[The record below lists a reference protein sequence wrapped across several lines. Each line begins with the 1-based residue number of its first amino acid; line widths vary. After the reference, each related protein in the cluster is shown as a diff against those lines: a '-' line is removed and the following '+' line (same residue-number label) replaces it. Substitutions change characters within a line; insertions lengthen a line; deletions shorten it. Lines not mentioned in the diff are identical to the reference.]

1 MGIDWEN
8 ILGDKVDLGDAYDSM
23 VFGTSLNNDNSES
36 ERPYS
41 LPTFDLDEWMEQTQ
55 GRKYQKGV
63 DNKDCDKN
71 TVAISI
77 VLKMYA
83 GFLKVNSGNL
93 PESDWGKA
101 LAFFMSEDGRV
112 FMLPDEGQASAL
124 DVCVK
129 AFLPSSNIVTNVFNE
144 TQFGSITDG
153 DENIDWIAAALC
165 KYYRPYKLN
174 KAVSKF
180 CAIYDFVI
188 DCAKAEFTR
197 AFLEKSSSQIVKLS
211 DIYRVLTE
219 IDYESV
225 NWSAFSKAMDDALKK
240 AEYIDKSCNFSCKYI
255 FFKNKKHVDR
265 YYSLL
270 WQMNKLD
277 CYHFSLAYLL
287 SLNSDCYEHFDKLFD
302 TDRDI
307 ILFDGLYEGWQTGSS
322 RKTTLLAF
330 NLWSTYVDKNS
341 RDSTPDN
348 IFCDTNAVYY
358 MEAIKLRYP
367 EYTIGEKAEY
377 KSESPIW
384 DTNED
389 FPI

>member
-63 DNKDCDKN
+63 DNKDCDEN

-83 GFLKVNSGNL
+83 GFLKANSSNL

-101 LAFFMSEDGRV
+101 LAFFMSEEGRV

-124 DVCVK
+124 DICVK

-144 TQFGSITDG
+144 TQFDCITDG
-153 DENIDWIAAALC
+153 EENIDWIAAILC

-180 CAIYDFVI
+180 CTIYDFVI
-188 DCAKAEFTR
+188 DCTKAEFTR
-197 AFLEKSSSQIVKLS
+197 VFLEKSSSQIVKLS
-211 DIYRVLTE
+211 DIYRVLTG

-225 NWSAFSKAMDDALKK
+225 NWSAFGKAMDDALKK
-240 AEYIDKSCNFSCKYI
+240 TEYIDESCNFSCKYI

-307 ILFDGLYEGWQTGSS
+307 ILFDGLHEGWQTGSS